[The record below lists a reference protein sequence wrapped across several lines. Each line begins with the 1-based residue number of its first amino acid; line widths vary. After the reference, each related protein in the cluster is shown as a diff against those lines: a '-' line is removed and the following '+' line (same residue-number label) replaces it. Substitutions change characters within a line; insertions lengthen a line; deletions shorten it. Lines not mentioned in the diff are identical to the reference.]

1 MKMQRDVS
9 VNGDKERTAKGSQ
22 LTRVVPPSFSVP
34 FIVMG
39 VEGAVFFC
47 RIGNCFLK
55 YDRKVCRKRPRSA
68 RENAEAHSLFCA
80 KILPTDR
87 CTPLAQTCTV
97 IPAGNKTDGCSRDK
111 PWG

>member
-39 VEGAVFFC
+39 VEGAVFFYAH
-47 RIGNCFLK
+47 RDFWQEDVK
-55 YDRKVCRKRPRSA
+55 RKGEEK
-68 RENAEAHSLFCA
+68 HG
-80 KILPTDR
+80 K
-87 CTPLAQTCTV
+87 
-97 IPAGNKTDGCSRDK
+97 GKDG
-111 PWG
+111 

>member
-39 VEGAVFFC
+39 VEGAVFFYAH
-47 RIGNCFLK
+47 RDFWQEDVKRKGEEKHGKGKVSKK
-55 YDRKVCRKRPRSA
+55 Y
-68 RENAEAHSLFCA
+68 
-80 KILPTDR
+80 PT
-87 CTPLAQTCTV
+87 
-97 IPAGNKTDGCSRDK
+97 S
-111 PWG
+111 